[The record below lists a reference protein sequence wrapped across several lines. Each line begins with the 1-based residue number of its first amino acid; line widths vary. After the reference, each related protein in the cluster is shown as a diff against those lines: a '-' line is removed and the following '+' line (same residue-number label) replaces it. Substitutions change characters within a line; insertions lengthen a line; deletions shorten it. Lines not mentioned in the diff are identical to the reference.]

1 MQQGRIKDAFPYL
14 QKVIEQNERHC
25 SREILRELGLMYLL
39 NKQYEDARRELAM
52 YIERRS
58 YDPEGLYY
66 YGQTLE
72 RLGQPA
78 QAREMFARAVE
89 AARATPRFRQR
100 YTAKWSR
107 LAQKQLQRLKS
118 PNS

>member
-1 MQQGRIKDAFPYL
+1 
-14 QKVIEQNERHC
+14 
-25 SREILRELGLMYLL
+25 MY
-39 NKQYEDARRELAM
+39 
-52 YIERRS
+52 
-58 YDPEGLYY
+58 
-66 YGQTLE
+66 
-72 RLGQPA
+72 
-78 QAREMFARAVE
+78 ARAVE